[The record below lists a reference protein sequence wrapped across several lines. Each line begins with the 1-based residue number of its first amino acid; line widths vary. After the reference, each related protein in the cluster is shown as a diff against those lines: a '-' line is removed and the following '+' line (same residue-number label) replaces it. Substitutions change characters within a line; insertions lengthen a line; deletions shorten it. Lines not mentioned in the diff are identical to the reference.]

1 MPAITR
7 SHGQRGSSLIEGLL
21 ALVVFSIGLMGLLML
36 LSATLIESGQARY
49 RSEASFL
56 ASDLVARLWSGDRSL
71 ASLQSRFGN
80 TKADDYQDW
89 LQRVQASLPGTNAAA
104 NQPVVAIDKD
114 RNVIITLLWQTPAE
128 ATAHRL
134 VVSTRVTD

>member
-1 MPAITR
+1 MPAITH
-7 SHGQRGSSLIEGLL
+7 SHGQRGTSLIEGLL

-71 ASLQSRFGN
+71 TSLQSRFGS
-80 TKADDYQDW
+80 TEGDDYQAW
-89 LQRVQASLPGTNAAA
+89 LRRVQASLPGTSAAA
-104 NQPVVAIDKD
+104 NQPVIEIDNE
-114 RNVIITLLWQTPAE
+114 RNVIITLVWQTPGE
-128 ATAHRL
+128 ASSHRL
-134 VVSTRVTD
+134 MVSTRVTD

>member
-1 MPAITR
+1 MLPIIR

-36 LSATLIESGQARY
+36 LSATLIDSGQARY

-80 TKADDYQDW
+80 TESDDYQTW
-89 LQRVQASLPGTNAAA
+89 LQRVQASLPGTSAAA
-104 NQPVVAIDKD
+104 NQPVIEIDNE
-114 RNVIITLLWQTPAE
+114 RNVIITIGWQTPGE
-128 ATAHRL
+128 TRSHRV